1 VRVVYVAKHG
11 CGDND
16 DEGAI
21 AHALRELGHDAVL
34 VDERTTMSRAAVPA
48 GDLLLF
54 HKWARVDLLRRL
66 AVPRVFWYFDLVE
79 SSDPA
84 LMQRSRARTS
94 WMQQVLPCC
103 TTAFCTDGDW
113 AAKAGLYHL
122 MQGAD
127 ERYAGFG
134 TPSGVH
140 VPLLFTGT
148 KHHGRAREAHIA
160 QLKALYGAKLLCIGD
175 TSPRLHGRALADA
188 FASCDIAVAPDSPC
202 SDRYWSNRVYL
213 TLSLGGFL
221 LHPRCAM
228 LAEHYVERE
237 ELVMYRDRLHLVACI
252 EFYLQHPALRAN
264 IARRGYER
272 TIREH
277 LYRHRVAELLKAAQE
292 SM

>member
-1 VRVVYVAKHG
+1 MRVVYVAKHN

-21 AHALRELGHDAVL
+21 AHAMRELGHEVVL
-34 VDERTTMSRAAVPA
+34 VDERTTMSRAAVPI

-66 AVPRVFWYFDLVE
+66 TVPRTFWYFDLME

-84 LMQRSRARTS
+84 LMQRSRARIS

-103 TTAFCTDGDW
+103 AAAFCTDGDW
-113 AAKAGLYHL
+113 AAKAGLHHL

-127 ERYAGFG
+127 ERYVGFG
-134 TPSGVH
+134 TPCDVH

-148 KHHGRAREAHIA
+148 KHHGRAREEHIA
-160 QLKALYGAKLLCIGD
+160 QLKALYGASLLCIGD
-175 TSPRLHGRALADA
+175 NHPRIHGRALADA
-188 FASCDIAVAPDSPC
+188 FASCDVVIAPDSPAT
-202 SDRYWSNRVYL
+202 DRYWSNRVYL

-228 LAEHYVERE
+228 LELHYTED
-237 ELVMYRDRLHLVACI
+237 ELVMYSSRAHLVQLADY
-252 EFYLQHPALRAN
+252 YLQHPELRAST
-264 IARRGYER
+264 ARRGYER
-272 TIREH
+272 TLREH
-277 LYRHRVAELLKAAQE
+277 LYRHRVAELLRAAQE
-292 SM
+292 AM